1 MAIIVIVTR
10 PEDRRSAVYHEVSFS
25 WVNLA
30 DLRLVVRTDLYR
42 LVWLAVRS
50 HARTVTSAAAW
61 LSSVWSYRRTIRWLY
76 VTVRTAVD
84 RTIARTV
91 ARAIA
96 RACHADWLVAILRLE
111 TTVVRW
117 LCSGRRLGLS

>member
-76 VTVRTAVD
+76 VTVRTAV
-84 RTIARTV
+84 
-91 ARAIA
+91 ARAIS

-117 LCSGRRLGLS
+117 LCSDRRLGLS